1 MALSMFQVRGGA
13 QGRVS
18 SSLTALPAT
27 DLTASWMGASL
38 LLALFTAACEAKCYV
53 SRYCAHL
60 MVRLVCNGLKTSWR
74 QLGVAAIQP
83 HTLPHCSLC
92 VQFAHS
98 YIPREQHRPKEQHL
112 HVISRMKD

>member
-60 MVRLVCNGLKTSWR
+60 MVRLVCDGLK
-74 QLGVAAIQP
+74 QAGVSLERLPFSHI
-83 HTLPHCSLC
+83 LPHCSLC
-92 VQFAHS
+92 V
-98 YIPREQHRPKEQHL
+98 
-112 HVISRMKD
+112 